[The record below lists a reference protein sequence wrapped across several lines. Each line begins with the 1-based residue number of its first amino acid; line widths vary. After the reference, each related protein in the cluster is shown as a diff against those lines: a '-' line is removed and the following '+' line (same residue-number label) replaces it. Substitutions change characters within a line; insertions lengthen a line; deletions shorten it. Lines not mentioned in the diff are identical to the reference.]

1 MKYPCPNC
9 GKSLRKGTPTPAG
22 KPRWVCR
29 DGGGDR
35 KHCYS
40 TTSPTSPKRGQDSRP
55 RAKAPVFK
63 RELGSTVK
71 RYLITSAQNATPIHE
86 NFLASLLQAAK
97 YYDAELLVIP
107 LRYKNPTS
115 RWTESQENAEWW
127 LDRPR
132 LDPKTGQF
140 VPGPRQEY
148 LWNVRRSL
156 NPNLTLLADVK
167 TQPTASDPLRGFEA
181 LSLGESGIL
190 GHTKL
195 QMRMIPTPSH
205 RYPKMMTTT
214 GAVTV
219 PNYTDSRAGKLGEFH
234 HCLGALIVEI
244 DGKAFHLRHL
254 NANKS
259 TGAFTD
265 IDTTFTPEGAF
276 EAERAI
282 ALIMG
287 DTHVDYICP
296 RVERATFGEGGILN
310 TVNPKYLVWH
320 DLLDGYSANPHHK
333 NNPFLSSA
341 KRDRG
346 LDLIRPEIDR
356 AVQYVLCHT
365 KGDRESLVVSS
376 NHNDFVRRYMLT
388 QDWRED
394 PSNAAFYLQTALHLV
409 GQMKIGP
416 SGFEMPDP
424 FAYWFDLLSSGK
436 NKNVR
441 VLGSEESFTRAGVE
455 MAMHGDRGPNG
466 SRGSARNLRRIGV
479 RSVIGHSHS
488 PAIEEGCYQVGTST
502 ALKLEYN
509 TGPSAW
515 LNTHCILHHDGK
527 RQLIS
532 VIDGSWRL

>member
-1 MKYPCPNC
+1 MNYPCPKC
-9 GKSLRKGTPTPAG
+9 GKPLFKSGVTPGG
-22 KPRWVCR
+22 KIRWKCR
-29 DGGGDR
+29 ETTGER
-35 KHCYS
+35 KHCY
-40 TTSPTSPKRGQDSRP
+40 TTTNPVAVARDQNSKPV
-55 RAKAPVFK
+55 AKSPVFK
-63 RELGSTVK
+63 RELGSTVR
-71 RYLITSAQNATPIHE
+71 RYLITAAQNATPVHE
-86 NFLASLLQAAK
+86 DFLASLLQAAK

-115 RWTESQENAEWW
+115 RWTQSQENAEWW

-132 LDPKTGQF
+132 IDPATGL
-140 VPGPRQEY
+140 PKRGRRQKY

-195 QMRMIPTPSH
+195 QMRMVPTPSH

-214 GAVTV
+214 GAVTL

-265 IDTTFTPEGAF
+265 LDTTFTPKGAF

-287 DTHVDYICP
+287 DTHVDFIDP
-296 RVERATFGEGGILN
+296 KVEAATFGPGGIID
-310 TVNPKYLVWH
+310 TVNPKHLVWH

-333 NNPFLSSA
+333 NNPFLFTA

-346 LDLIRPEIDR
+346 LDLIRPEIER
-356 AVQYVLCHT
+356 AVHYVLSHT
-365 KGDRESLVVSS
+365 EHDRESLIVSS

-409 GQMKIGP
+409 GQMKIGA

-424 FAYWFDLLSSGK
+424 FAYWFDLLSGGK

-441 VLGSEESFTRAGVE
+441 VLGSSESFTRAGVE
-455 MAMHGDRGPNG
+455 MGMHGDHGPSG
-466 SRGSARNLRRIGV
+466 ARGSARNLRRIGV

-488 PAIEEGCYQVGTST
+488 PCIEEGCYQVGTST
-502 ALKLEYN
+502 GLKLEY
-509 TGPSAW
+509 TIGPSAW
-515 LNTHCILHHDGK
+515 LNTHCILHRDGK

-532 VIDGSWRL
+532 VIDGNWRL